1 MIDRHP
7 SLFLYPLVLTF
18 QSVAIIA
25 PLAWGENIRDAYRRS
40 PVTF

>member
-18 QSVAIIA
+18 QSVAIITLPA
-25 PLAWGENIRDAYRRS
+25 RGEKIRDAYRRS